1 MPDLTGLTVV
11 VTRPVDEVA
20 ALVALVEQAGGRAIA
35 MPLIEIVDV
44 ASAADIAAAIAP
56 LTATDWVVVASP
68 RAAERVV
75 DLLATSPAQV
85 AAVGATTAARLSE
98 RLVEQMVGPL
108 GDERSVLV
116 ADRQSAEGL
125 VACFPDAPSHVAPS
139 NGAPSH
145 GAPGGGAGGGAGGAV
160 AGRAVVVQAQGGAP
174 TLVDGL
180 TAKGWNVTRIDTH
193 LARPVRPTAR
203 EQLAAIGADAL
214 VLTSGSQAAA
224 WTAVFGHTTP
234 PIVVAIGPQTARDAE
249 REGLTISVV
258 ATDHSLQGLV
268 SALAAFV
275 GRQ

>member
-98 RLVEQMVGPL
+98 RSGERSSGPL
-108 GDERSVLV
+108 GDERRVLV

-125 VACFPDAPSHVAPS
+125 VACFPDAPSHGAAGVTAGFAGGVA
-139 NGAPSH
+139 
-145 GAPGGGAGGGAGGAV
+145 AGGGAAC
-160 AGRAVVVQAQGGAP
+160 RAVVVQAQGGAP

-258 ATDHSLQGLV
+258 ATDHSLHGLV
-268 SALAAFV
+268 TALAAFV

>member
-1 MPDLTGLTVV
+1 LTVV

-20 ALVALVEQAGGRAIA
+20 ALVARVEQAGGRTIA

-44 ASAADIAAAIAP
+44 ASAADLAAAIGP

-68 RAAERVV
+68 RAAERVAEV
-75 DLLATSPAQV
+75 LATSPAQV
-85 AAVGATTAARLSE
+85 AAVGATTAARLRE
-98 RLVEQMVGPL
+98 RLVEQIVGPL
-108 GDERSVLV
+108 GDDRSVLV

-125 VACFPDAPSHVAPS
+125 VACFPDAPSH
-139 NGAPSH
+139 GAPSH
-145 GAPGGGAGGGAGGAV
+145 RAPGGGAGGAV

-258 ATDHSLQGLV
+258 ATDHSLHGLV

>member
-68 RAAERVV
+68 RAAERVAEV
-75 DLLATSPAQV
+75 LATSPAQV
-85 AAVGATTAARLSE
+85 AAVGATTAARLRE

-125 VACFPDAPSHVAPS
+125 VACFPDAPSHGAAGVAA
-139 NGAPSH
+139 GVAA
-145 GAPGGGAGGGAGGAV
+145 GFAGGVAAGGGAAC
-160 AGRAVVVQAQGGAP
+160 RAVVVQAQGGAP

-258 ATDHSLQGLV
+258 ATDHSLHGLV